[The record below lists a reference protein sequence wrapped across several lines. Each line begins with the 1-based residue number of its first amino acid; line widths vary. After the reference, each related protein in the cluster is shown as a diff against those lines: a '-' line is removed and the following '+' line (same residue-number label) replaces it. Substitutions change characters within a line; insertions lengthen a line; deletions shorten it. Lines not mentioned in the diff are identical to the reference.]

1 MTVDEQVRVE
11 TMGMRLGYLD
21 LIPFMVGV
29 TALLSQEL
37 VSLAFQAFILAL
49 TRNFIIHGGR
59 SLGLGSDYR
68 DPTKHTTLNI
78 RIPVVAAWICLIA
91 LPAPL
96 TLAALGGGFIA
107 QWFIDR
113 PILAE
118 LPIPSW
124 YLEMRPRLAYVVAGC
139 HIHAV
144 PNDELITAAVNEFRV

>member
-1 MTVDEQVRVE
+1 MTLDEQVRVE
-11 TMGMRLGYLD
+11 TMGMRLGYLG
-21 LIPFMVGV
+21 LTPFVVGAV

-37 VSLAFQAFILAL
+37 ISLVFQAFVLYSIAILSFMGGVHWGLAL
-49 TRNFIIHGGR
+49 ITGTRQSTRLLI
-59 SLGLGSDYR
+59 SVV
-68 DPTKHTTLNI
+68 
-78 RIPVVAAWICLIA
+78 PVVAAWICLIA

-96 TLAALGGGFIA
+96 TLAVLGGGFIA

-139 HIHAV
+139 H
-144 PNDELITAAVNEFRV
+144 LFMLFRMMS

>member
-1 MTVDEQVRVE
+1 MTLDEQVRVE
-11 TMGMRLGYLD
+11 TMGMRLGYLG
-21 LIPFMVGV
+21 LIPFVVGAV

-37 VSLAFQAFILAL
+37 VSLAFQTFILYSLAILSFMGGVHWGLAL
-49 TRNFIIHGGR
+49 ITGTRQSTRLLI
-59 SLGLGSDYR
+59 SVV
-68 DPTKHTTLNI
+68 
-78 RIPVVAAWICLIA
+78 PVVAAWICLIA

-96 TLAALGGGFIA
+96 TLAVLGGGFIA

-139 HIHAV
+139 H
-144 PNDELITAAVNEFRV
+144 LFMLFRMMN

>member
-1 MTVDEQVRVE
+1 MTVDEQGRVE
-11 TMGMRLGYLD
+11 TMGMRLGYLG
-21 LIPFMVGV
+21 LIPFVFGAV

-37 VSLAFQAFILAL
+37 VSLAFQAFILYSLAILSFMGGVHWGLAL
-49 TRNFIIHGGR
+49 ITGTRQSTRLLI
-59 SLGLGSDYR
+59 SVV
-68 DPTKHTTLNI
+68 
-78 RIPVVAAWICLIA
+78 PVVAAWICLIA

-96 TLAALGGGFIA
+96 TLAVLGGGFIA

-139 HIHAV
+139 H
-144 PNDELITAAVNEFRV
+144 LFMLFRMMS

>member
-1 MTVDEQVRVE
+1 MTLDEQVRVE
-11 TMGMRLGYLD
+11 TMGVRLGYLG
-21 LIPFMVGV
+21 LTPFVVGAV

-37 VSLAFQAFILAL
+37 ISLAFQAFVLYSIAILSFMGGVHWGLAL
-49 TRNFIIHGGR
+49 ITGTRQSTRLLI
-59 SLGLGSDYR
+59 SVV
-68 DPTKHTTLNI
+68 
-78 RIPVVAAWICLIA
+78 PVVAAWICLIA

-96 TLAALGGGFIA
+96 TLAVLGGGFIA

-139 HIHAV
+139 H
-144 PNDELITAAVNEFRV
+144 LFMLFRMMS

>member
-1 MTVDEQVRVE
+1 MYKRQGV
-11 TMGMRLGYLD
+11 RLGYLG
-21 LIPFMVGV
+21 LTPFVVGAV

-37 VSLAFQAFILAL
+37 ISLAFQAFVLYSIAILSFMGGVHWGLAL
-49 TRNFIIHGGR
+49 ITGTRQSTRLLI
-59 SLGLGSDYR
+59 SVV
-68 DPTKHTTLNI
+68 
-78 RIPVVAAWICLIA
+78 PVVVAWICLIA

-96 TLAALGGGFIA
+96 TLAVLGGGFIA

-139 HIHAV
+139 H
-144 PNDELITAAVNEFRV
+144 LFMLFRMMS

>member
-11 TMGMRLGYLD
+11 TMGMRLGYLG
-21 LIPFMVGV
+21 LIPFVFGAV
-29 TALLSQEL
+29 TALLSQEVVL
-37 VSLAFQAFILAL
+37 LAFQAFILYSLAILSFMGGVHWGLAL
-49 TRNFIIHGGR
+49 ITGTRQSTRLLI
-59 SLGLGSDYR
+59 SVV
-68 DPTKHTTLNI
+68 
-78 RIPVVAAWICLIA
+78 PVVAAWICLIA

-96 TLAALGGGFIA
+96 TLAVLGGGFIA

-139 HIHAV
+139 H
-144 PNDELITAAVNEFRV
+144 LFMLFRMMS

>member
-1 MTVDEQVRVE
+1 MTLDEQVRVE
-11 TMGMRLGYLD
+11 MMGVRLGYLG
-21 LIPFMVGV
+21 LTPFVVGAV

-37 VSLAFQAFILAL
+37 VSLAFQAFVLYSIAILSFMGGVHWGLAL
-49 TRNFIIHGGR
+49 ITGTRQSTRLLI
-59 SLGLGSDYR
+59 SVV
-68 DPTKHTTLNI
+68 
-78 RIPVVAAWICLIA
+78 PVVAAWICLIA

-96 TLAALGGGFIA
+96 TLAVLGGGFIA

-139 HIHAV
+139 H
-144 PNDELITAAVNEFRV
+144 LFMLFRMMS

>member
-1 MTVDEQVRVE
+1 MTLDEQVRVE
-11 TMGMRLGYLD
+11 TMGVRLGYLG
-21 LIPFMVGV
+21 LIPFVFGAV

-37 VSLAFQAFILAL
+37 VSLAFQAFILYSIAILSFMGGVHWGLAL
-49 TRNFIIHGGR
+49 ITGTRQSTRLLI
-59 SLGLGSDYR
+59 SVV
-68 DPTKHTTLNI
+68 
-78 RIPVVAAWICLIA
+78 PVVAAWICLIA

-96 TLAALGGGFIA
+96 TLAVLGGGFIA

-139 HIHAV
+139 H
-144 PNDELITAAVNEFRV
+144 LFMLFRMMS

>member
-11 TMGMRLGYLD
+11 TMGMRLGYLG
-21 LIPFMVGV
+21 LIPFVFGAV

-37 VSLAFQAFILAL
+37 VSLAFQAFILYSLAILSFMGGVHWGLAL
-49 TRNFIIHGGR
+49 ITGTRQSTRLLI
-59 SLGLGSDYR
+59 SVV
-68 DPTKHTTLNI
+68 
-78 RIPVVAAWICLIA
+78 PVVAAWISLIA

-96 TLAALGGGFIA
+96 TLAVLGGGFIA

-139 HIHAV
+139 H
-144 PNDELITAAVNEFRV
+144 LFMLFRMMS

>member
-11 TMGMRLGYLD
+11 TMGMRLGYLG
-21 LIPFMVGV
+21 LIPFVFGAI
-29 TALLSQEL
+29 TALLSQQL
-37 VSLAFQAFILAL
+37 VSLAFQAFILYSLAILSFMGGVHWGLAL
-49 TRNFIIHGGR
+49 ITGTRQSTRLLI
-59 SLGLGSDYR
+59 SVV
-68 DPTKHTTLNI
+68 
-78 RIPVVAAWICLIA
+78 PVVAAWICLIA

-96 TLAALGGGFIA
+96 TLAVLGGGFIA

-139 HIHAV
+139 H
-144 PNDELITAAVNEFRV
+144 LFMLFRMMS

>member
-11 TMGMRLGYLD
+11 TMGMRLGYLG
-21 LIPFMVGV
+21 LIPFVFGAV
-29 TALLSQEL
+29 TALISQEVVL
-37 VSLAFQAFILAL
+37 LAFQAFILYSLAILSFMGGVHWGLAL
-49 TRNFIIHGGR
+49 ITGTRQSTRLLI
-59 SLGLGSDYR
+59 SV
-68 DPTKHTTLNI
+68 
-78 RIPVVAAWICLIA
+78 IPVVAAWICLIA

-96 TLAALGGGFIA
+96 TLAVLGGGFIA

-139 HIHAV
+139 H
-144 PNDELITAAVNEFRV
+144 LFMLFRMMS

>member
-1 MTVDEQVRVE
+1 MTLDEQVRDE
-11 TMGMRLGYLD
+11 KMGVRLGYLG
-21 LIPFMVGV
+21 LTPFVVGAV

-37 VSLAFQAFILAL
+37 VSLAFQAFVLYSIAILSFMGGVHWGLAL
-49 TRNFIIHGGR
+49 ITGTRQSTRLLI
-59 SLGLGSDYR
+59 SVV
-68 DPTKHTTLNI
+68 
-78 RIPVVAAWICLIA
+78 PVVVAWICLIA

-96 TLAALGGGFIA
+96 TLAVLGGGFIA

-139 HIHAV
+139 H
-144 PNDELITAAVNEFRV
+144 LFMLFRMMS

>member
-1 MTVDEQVRVE
+1 MIVDEQVRVE
-11 TMGMRLGYLD
+11 TMGMRLGYLG
-21 LIPFMVGV
+21 LIPFVFGAV

-37 VSLAFQAFILAL
+37 VSLAFQAFILYSLAILSFMGGVHWGLAL
-49 TRNFIIHGGR
+49 ITGTRQSTRLLI
-59 SLGLGSDYR
+59 SVV
-68 DPTKHTTLNI
+68 
-78 RIPVVAAWICLIA
+78 PVVAAWICLIA

-96 TLAALGGGFIA
+96 TLAVLGGGFIA

-139 HIHAV
+139 H
-144 PNDELITAAVNEFRV
+144 LFMLFRMMS

>member
-1 MTVDEQVRVE
+1 MTLDEQVRVE
-11 TMGMRLGYLD
+11 KMGVRLGYLG
-21 LIPFMVGV
+21 LTPFVVGAV

-37 VSLAFQAFILAL
+37 ISLAFQAFVLYSIAILSFMGGVHWGLAL
-49 TRNFIIHGGR
+49 ITGTRQSTRLLI
-59 SLGLGSDYR
+59 SVV
-68 DPTKHTTLNI
+68 
-78 RIPVVAAWICLIA
+78 PVVVAWICLIA

-96 TLAALGGGFIA
+96 TLAVLGGGFIA

-139 HIHAV
+139 H
-144 PNDELITAAVNEFRV
+144 LFMLFRMMS

>member
-1 MTVDEQVRVE
+1 MTLDEQVRVE
-11 TMGMRLGYLD
+11 TMGVRLGYLG
-21 LIPFMVGV
+21 LTPFVVGAV

-37 VSLAFQAFILAL
+37 VSLAFQAFVLYSIAILSFMGGVHWGLAL
-49 TRNFIIHGGR
+49 ITGTRQSTRLLI
-59 SLGLGSDYR
+59 SVV
-68 DPTKHTTLNI
+68 
-78 RIPVVAAWICLIA
+78 PVVAAWICLIA

-96 TLAALGGGFIA
+96 TLAVLGGGFIA

-139 HIHAV
+139 H
-144 PNDELITAAVNEFRV
+144 LFMLFRMMS

>member
-11 TMGMRLGYLD
+11 TMGMRLGYLG
-21 LIPFMVGV
+21 LIPFVFGAVM
-29 TALLSQEL
+29 ALLSQEL
-37 VSLAFQAFILAL
+37 VSLAFQAFILYSLAILSFMGGVHWGLAL
-49 TRNFIIHGGR
+49 ITGTRQSTRLLI
-59 SLGLGSDYR
+59 SVV
-68 DPTKHTTLNI
+68 
-78 RIPVVAAWICLIA
+78 PVVAAWICLIA

-124 YLEMRPRLAYVVAGC
+124 YLEMRPRLAYMVAGC
-139 HIHAV
+139 H
-144 PNDELITAAVNEFRV
+144 LFMLFRMMS

>member
-11 TMGMRLGYLD
+11 TMGMRLGYLG
-21 LIPFMVGV
+21 LIPFVVGAV

-37 VSLAFQAFILAL
+37 VSLAFQTFILYSLAILSFMGGVHWGLAL
-49 TRNFIIHGGR
+49 ITGTRQSTRLLI
-59 SLGLGSDYR
+59 SVV
-68 DPTKHTTLNI
+68 
-78 RIPVVAAWICLIA
+78 PVVAAWICLIA

-96 TLAALGGGFIA
+96 TLAVLGGGFIA

-139 HIHAV
+139 H
-144 PNDELITAAVNEFRV
+144 LFMLFRMMS

>member
-1 MTVDEQVRVE
+1 MTLDEQVRVE
-11 TMGMRLGYLD
+11 TMGVRLGYLG
-21 LIPFMVGV
+21 LIPFVVGAV

-37 VSLAFQAFILAL
+37 VSLAFQAFVLYSIAILSFMGGVHWGLAL
-49 TRNFIIHGGR
+49 ITGTRQSTRLLI
-59 SLGLGSDYR
+59 SVV
-68 DPTKHTTLNI
+68 
-78 RIPVVAAWICLIA
+78 PVVSAWICLIA

-96 TLAALGGGFIA
+96 TLAVLGGGFIA

-139 HIHAV
+139 H
-144 PNDELITAAVNEFRV
+144 LFMLFRMMS

>member
-11 TMGMRLGYLD
+11 TMGMRLGYLG
-21 LIPFMVGV
+21 LIPFVFGAV
-29 TALLSQEL
+29 TALLSREL
-37 VSLAFQAFILAL
+37 VSLAFQAFILYSLAILSFMGGVHWGLAL
-49 TRNFIIHGGR
+49 ITGTRQSTRLLI
-59 SLGLGSDYR
+59 SVV
-68 DPTKHTTLNI
+68 
-78 RIPVVAAWICLIA
+78 PVVAAWICLIA

-96 TLAALGGGFIA
+96 TLAVLGGGFIA

-139 HIHAV
+139 H
-144 PNDELITAAVNEFRV
+144 LFMLFRMMS

>member
-1 MTVDEQVRVE
+1 MTLDEQVRVE
-11 TMGMRLGYLD
+11 TMGVRLGYLG
-21 LIPFMVGV
+21 LTPFVFGAV

-37 VSLAFQAFILAL
+37 VSLAFQAFILYSIAILSFMGGVHWGLAL
-49 TRNFIIHGGR
+49 ITGTRQSTRLLI
-59 SLGLGSDYR
+59 SVV
-68 DPTKHTTLNI
+68 
-78 RIPVVAAWICLIA
+78 PVVAAWICLIA

-96 TLAALGGGFIA
+96 TLAVLGGGFIA

-139 HIHAV
+139 H
-144 PNDELITAAVNEFRV
+144 LFMLFRMMS

>member
-1 MTVDEQVRVE
+1 MTLDEQVRVE
-11 TMGMRLGYLD
+11 TMGMRLGYLG
-21 LIPFMVGV
+21 LTPFVVGTV

-37 VSLAFQAFILAL
+37 ISLVFQAFVLYSIAILSFMGGVHWGLAL
-49 TRNFIIHGGR
+49 ITGTRQSTRLLI
-59 SLGLGSDYR
+59 SVV
-68 DPTKHTTLNI
+68 
-78 RIPVVAAWICLIA
+78 PVVAAWICLIA

-96 TLAALGGGFIA
+96 TLAVLGGGFIA

-139 HIHAV
+139 H
-144 PNDELITAAVNEFRV
+144 LFMLFRMMS

>member
-1 MTVDEQVRVE
+1 MTLDEQVRVE
-11 TMGMRLGYLD
+11 TMGMRLGYLG
-21 LIPFMVGV
+21 LIPFVFGAV

-37 VSLAFQAFILAL
+37 VSLAFQAFILYSLAILSFMGGVHWGLAL
-49 TRNFIIHGGR
+49 ITGTRQSTRLLI
-59 SLGLGSDYR
+59 SVV
-68 DPTKHTTLNI
+68 
-78 RIPVVAAWICLIA
+78 PVVVAWICLIA

-96 TLAALGGGFIA
+96 TLAVLGGGFIA

-139 HIHAV
+139 H
-144 PNDELITAAVNEFRV
+144 LFMLFRMMS

>member
-11 TMGMRLGYLD
+11 TMGMRLGYLG
-21 LIPFMVGV
+21 LIPFVLGAV

-37 VSLAFQAFILAL
+37 VSLAFQAFILYSLAILSFMGGVHWGLAL
-49 TRNFIIHGGR
+49 ITGTRQSTRLLI
-59 SLGLGSDYR
+59 SVV
-68 DPTKHTTLNI
+68 
-78 RIPVVAAWICLIA
+78 PVVAAWICLIA

-96 TLAALGGGFIA
+96 TLAVLGGGFIA

-139 HIHAV
+139 H
-144 PNDELITAAVNEFRV
+144 LFMLFRMMS